1 MLASTVLRA
10 QRFPTMPKVSHE
22 ILSWARETA
31 GLSPSEAVE
40 KLGISDAR
48 GIPAVDR
55 LAAIEAGEV
64 EPSRPLLLK
73 MAQHY
78 RRPLVTFYMSGPP
91 RKGDRGEDF
100 RNVPD
105 RHTDAEALVDAL
117 VRDIRAR
124 QSMVRA
130 VLVDDEEAKPLP
142 FIGSMNMGDGVG
154 AVLASIRQVIRIDL
168 SEFRAQASPESAFA
182 LLRSRVEAAG
192 VFVLL
197 MGSLGSHH
205 SAIDVEAFRGFALAD
220 DVAPFVV
227 LNDQDARSAWSF
239 TLIHELAHLWL
250 GTTGVSGVF
259 ADAQI
264 EKFCNDVAGS
274 FLLPANEL
282 PLVGVDLKTEVEK
295 AARRI
300 GEFAEGRHLSRS
312 MVAYSLLRAGSLTD
326 NTWRTLMG
334 LFQAQWRQSRDAKR
348 ERQKDSTG
356 PNYYIVRRHRL
367 GSALLRFVSR
377 NMGDGALTPTKASQV
392 LGVKPRSVAPLLSTV
407 GLSGGQAR

>member
-1 MLASTVLRA
+1 
-10 QRFPTMPKVSHE
+10 MPKVRHE

-31 GLSPSEAVE
+31 GLSLSEAAN
-40 KLGISDAR
+40 KLGISRRLGVSAE
-48 GIPAVDR
+48 DR
-55 LAAIEAGEV
+55 LAAIEGGEV
-64 EPSRPLLLK
+64 EPSRSVLLK
-73 MAQHY
+73 MAHHY
-78 RRPLVTFYMSGPP
+78 RRPLVTFYMSAPP
-91 RKGDRGEDF
+91 RKGDRGDDF

-105 RHTDAEALVDAL
+105 RHTAAEALVDAL

-142 FIGSMNMGDGVG
+142 FVGSMKMSDGVG
-154 AVLASIRQVIRIDL
+154 AVLASIRKIIGIDL

-197 MGSLGSHH
+197 MGNLGSHH

-220 DVAPFVV
+220 DAAPFVV

-264 EKFCNDVAGS
+264 EKFCNDVAGG

-282 PLVGVDLKTEVEK
+282 PLVGVDLKTDVET

-326 NTWRTLMG
+326 NTWRILTG
-334 LFQAQWRQSRDAKR
+334 RFQAQWRQRRDAQR
-348 ERQKDSTG
+348 ERQNDGTG
-356 PNYYIVRRHRL
+356 PNYYVVRRHRL
-367 GSALLRFVSR
+367 GSALLQFVSR
-377 NMGDGALTPTKASQV
+377 NISDGALTPTKASQV

-407 GLSGGQAR
+407 GQSGGQAR

>member
-1 MLASTVLRA
+1 
-10 QRFPTMPKVSHE
+10 MPKVSHE

-31 GLSPSEAVE
+31 GLSLSEAAD
-40 KLGISDAR
+40 KLGISRRA
-48 GIPAVDR
+48 GVSAVDR
-55 LAAIEAGEV
+55 LAAIETGEL
-64 EPSRPLLLK
+64 EPGRPLLLK

-78 RRPLVTFYMSGPP
+78 RRPLVTFYMSAPP

-130 VLVDDEEAKPLP
+130 VLVDEEEAKSLP
-142 FIGSMNMGDGVG
+142 FIGLMSMGDGVG
-154 AVLASIRQVIRIDL
+154 AVLASIRKTIQTDL
-168 SEFRAQASPESAFA
+168 SELRAQASPESAFA

-197 MGSLGSHH
+197 MGNLGSHH
-205 SAIDVEAFRGFALAD
+205 SAINVEAFRGFALAD
-220 DVAPFVV
+220 DIAPFVV

-264 EKFCNDVAGS
+264 EKFCNDVAGG

-282 PLVGVDLKTEVEK
+282 PLVGIDLKTDLET
-295 AARRI
+295 AAQRI
-300 GEFAEGRHLSRS
+300 GAFAEARHLSRS

-326 NTWRTLMG
+326 NTWRTLAG
-334 LFQAQWRQSRDAKR
+334 RFQAQWRQSRDAKR
-348 ERQKDSTG
+348 EREKDGTG
-356 PNYYIVRRHRL
+356 PNYYVVRRHRL
-367 GSALLRFVSR
+367 GSALLHFASR
-377 NMGDGALTPTKASQV
+377 NISGGALTPTKASQV

-407 GLSGGQAR
+407 GQFGGQAS